1 MKSYQTIYSIKII
14 AKFFALAIVISG
26 FALVAFAAPPV
37 NDNFASP
44 VGLTGS
50 GVNTGTNVQATREAG
65 EPSHALNRGAQSVWY
80 KYIATDTGVLTVNT
94 IGSSFDTLL
103 AVYSGNSVNNLK
115 LFAASDDI
123 DPATFQSQVVIGIQS
138 GNVYYIAVDGFRGNA
153 GIASGSVVLNY
164 SVSSVVPNDNFANAV
179 QLPGAKG
186 RVTTTNIGASKE
198 AGEPSHA
205 NNDGGKSVWFK
216 WTAPAGSSKSYT
228 FTVQSLDPIGFGS
241 VTTLMAIYTG
251 ASVNS
256 LVRVTK
262 RIVFGATVLNTGK
275 LILIPTP
282 GVTYYIAL
290 DGFYNPN
297 NSSAEVGTFK
307 LSYDITRSDK
317 VADFD
322 RDGKADI
329 SVYRPTTGAWYS
341 LESITDNFRA
351 YSWGTNGDK
360 PLFSDFSEKGTP
372 SYSVFRPNVGSWYIK
387 DQTASNEY
395 QAFQWGANTDIPLML
410 KDRLV
415 NGNTFGEVFNTYAA
429 VFRPLS
435 GTWYINSGGGGTGIA
450 FGQFGDVPVAADFDG
465 DGNDE
470 LAVFRPSNGTWYILN
485 RKTNQYQG
493 VQFGQSGD
501 EPVAADYDADGKTD
515 IAVYRPSNGAWYVL
529 RSSDGQFQAAL
540 FGTST
545 DLPQPADY
553 DGDGKADYAVFRPSN
568 GTWYLQQ
575 SSAGFKAVA
584 FGAGNDIPVT
594 APNPL
599 P

>member
-1 MKSYQTIYSIKII
+1 MKIYQTINSIKTA
-14 AKFFALAIVISG
+14 AKLLALAIIIGGS
-26 FALVAFAAPPV
+26 ALAAAAAPPV
-37 NDNFASP
+37 NDNFAAP

-50 GVNTGTNVQATREAG
+50 GSITGSNVQATREAG

-80 KYIATDTGVLTVNT
+80 KYVATESGVLTINT
-94 IGSSFDTLL
+94 TGSNFDTLL
-103 AVYSGNSVNNLK
+103 AVYSGSSVNNLK
-115 LFAASDDI
+115 LFAANDDI
-123 DPATFQSQVVIGIQS
+123 DAGIFQSQVVVGIQS
-138 GNVYYIAVDGFRGNA
+138 GNIYYIAVDGFRGNA

-164 SVSSVVPNDNFANAV
+164 TVSNVAPNDNFANAI
-179 QLPGAKG
+179 QLSGAKG
-186 RVTTTNIGASKE
+186 RVTTTNVGASKE
-198 AGEPSHA
+198 AGEPDHA
-205 NNDGGKSVWFK
+205 GNQGGTSVWFK

-228 FTVQSLDPIGFGS
+228 FSVQSLGPTGTGG
-241 VTTLMAIYTG
+241 VNTLMAIYTG
-251 ASVNS
+251 AGINS
-256 LVRVTK
+256 LVSVTN
-262 RIVFGATVLNTGK
+262 RIIFDTPNGNPGK
-275 LILIPTP
+275 LILRPTP
-282 GVTYYIAL
+282 GTTYYLAL
-290 DGFYNPN
+290 DGHHLF
-297 NSSAEVGTFK
+297 SAPEVGTFI
-307 LSYDITRSDK
+307 LSYNITRSDK
-317 VADFD
+317 VPDFD

-329 SVYRPTTGAWYS
+329 TVFRPSTGAWYS

-351 YSWGTNGDK
+351 FSWGTNGDK
-360 PLFSDFSEKGTP
+360 PLFSEFGEKNKP
-372 SYSVFRPNVGSWYIK
+372 NYSVFRPSVGAWYIK
-387 DQTASNEY
+387 DDPNSNQY
-395 QAFQWGANTDIPLML
+395 QSFQWGANTDIPLLL
-410 KDRLV
+410 KFYDQGSDNSV
-415 NGNTFGEVFNTYAA
+415 YNYTYAT
-429 VFRPLS
+429 VFRPQTGS
-435 GTWYINSGGGGTGIA
+435 WYIKSGCCGEGVQ
-450 FGQFGDVPVAADFDG
+450 FGQTGDVPVAADFDG

-540 FGTST
+540 FGAST

-584 FGAGNDIPVT
+584 FGANNDIPVT